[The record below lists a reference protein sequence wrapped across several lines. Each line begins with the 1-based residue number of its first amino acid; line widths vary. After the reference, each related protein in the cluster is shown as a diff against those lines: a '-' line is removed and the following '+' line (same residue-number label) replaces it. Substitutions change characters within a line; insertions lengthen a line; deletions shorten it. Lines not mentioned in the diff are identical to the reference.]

1 MSNQLANMTSAQ
13 LKQAINIKEQIEAL
27 ENELAALLGGAP
39 VAAPA
44 ALPKKRKMSAAG
56 RARIAAAQRARWAK
70 LAGKRTK
77 ATAKKPRRKMSP
89 QARKRL
95 SQLAKARWAKAKASG
110 KATLKG

>member
-1 MSNQLANMTSAQ
+1 MSNLLANMSSGQ

-27 ENELAALLGGAP
+27 ESKLAALLGGTP
-39 VAAPA
+39 AATPA
-44 ALPKKRKMSAAG
+44 ALPKKRTMSAAG

-77 ATAKKPRRKMSP
+77 ATAKPRRQMSP
-89 QARKRL
+89 KARKRL
-95 SQLAKARWAKAKASG
+95 SQLAKARWAKAKAAG